1 MIDLTV
7 EHALRQL
14 AQEAG
19 VSRAEM
25 IEAIVRDWLIENK
38 ILKLSG
44 AAPQQPV
51 ETTGLSEAKSG

>member
-25 IEAIVRDWLIENK
+25 IEAIVRDWRWVQLI
-38 ILKLSG
+38 
-44 AAPQQPV
+44 AA
-51 ETTGLSEAKSG
+51 THSANFSAGL